1 MNTPIL
7 APGGLPIAAVER
19 DTGLAKDTLRVWER
33 RYGFPLPVRD
43 SNGERVYSPEQVDK
57 LRLIRRLI
65 DQGMRPAKLIGLDP
79 QALGQLLEELGSPRA
94 DDDPERTAHF
104 QAILK
109 FVRLHLHEELR
120 RALQQLLMKMGL
132 QQFITGIVAPLNH
145 IVGDAWLRG
154 ELEVVEEHLY
164 TEQVQNI
171 LRTAISTQTSTTR
184 ERPMV
189 MLTTFPDEQHALG
202 LLMVEAMIA
211 PEGACCVSL
220 GIQTPVEDIRAAAT
234 AGRFDI
240 VAVSFSSAYPSR
252 LAIDGLRSLRA
263 ALPAGI
269 ALWAGGAGL
278 RGAERKL
285 PGVKVFNSLEEIPGA
300 LAEWRHSAEAVHQ
313 P

>member
-1 MNTPIL
+1 MNTPTL
-7 APGGLPIAAVER
+7 APEGLPIAAVER

-43 SNGERVYSPEQVDK
+43 ANGERVYSPEQVDK

-65 DQGMRPAKLIGLDP
+65 DQGLRPAKLMGLDP
-79 QALGQLLEELGSPRA
+79 HALAQMLDELGGPQT
-94 DDDPERTAHF
+94 DDPERHAQF

-109 FVRLHLHEELR
+109 FVRLHLHEDLR
-120 RALQQLLMKMGL
+120 RTLQQQLMKMGL
-132 QQFITGIVAPLNH
+132 QQFVIGVVAPLNNM
-145 IVGDAWLRG
+145 VGDAWLRG
-154 ELEVVEEHLY
+154 ELEVTEEHLY
-164 TEQVQNI
+164 TEQVQNL
-171 LRTAISTQTSTTR
+171 LRTAISTQTTTTR
-184 ERPMV
+184 EPPRV

-240 VAVSFSSAYPSR
+240 VAVSFSSAYPAR
-252 LAIDGLRSLRA
+252 LAIDGLRTLRT
-263 ALPAGI
+263 ALPDTI

-278 RGAERKL
+278 RGTDRKL
-285 PGVKVFNSLEEIPGA
+285 PGVKVFKSLEEIPIA
-300 LAEWRHSAEAVHQ
+300 LQAWRSSAEAALQ

>member
-1 MNTPIL
+1 MNTSIL

-154 ELEVVEEHLY
+154 DLEVVEEHLY

-240 VAVSFSSAYPSR
+240 VAVSFSGAYPAR

-285 PGVKVFNSLEEIPGA
+285 PGVKIFQSLEEIPHA
-300 LAEWRHSAEAVHQ
+300 LAEWRHSAEAALQ

>member
-43 SNGERVYSPEQVDK
+43 ANGERVYSPEQVDK

-65 DQGMRPAKLIGLDP
+65 DQGLRPAKLIGLDP
-79 QALGQLLEELGSPRA
+79 QALGQLLDELGGPRA
-94 DDDPERTAHF
+94 DDDPERSAQF

-109 FVRLHLHEELR
+109 FVRLHLHEDLR
-120 RALQQLLMKMGL
+120 RTLQQQLMKMGL
-132 QQFITGIVAPLNH
+132 QQFVVGVVAPLNNV
-145 IVGDAWLRG
+145 VGDAWLRG
-154 ELEVVEEHLY
+154 ELEVAEEHLY

-171 LRTAISTQTSTTR
+171 LRTAISTQTTTTR
-184 ERPMV
+184 EAPMV

-240 VAVSFSSAYPSR
+240 VAVSFSGAYPAR
-252 LAIDGLRSLRA
+252 LAIDGLRILRA
-263 ALPAGI
+263 ALPDTI

-285 PGVKVFNSLEEIPGA
+285 PGVKVFKSLEEIPVA
-300 LAEWRHSAEAVHQ
+300 LEAWRHSTAAALQ

>member
-1 MNTPIL
+1 MNTPTL
-7 APGGLPIAAVER
+7 APAGLPIAAVER

-43 SNGERVYSPEQVDK
+43 SHGERVYSPEQVDK

-65 DQGMRPAKLIGLDP
+65 DQGLRPAKLIGLDP
-79 QALGQLLEELGSPRA
+79 QALGQMLDELGGPRA

-109 FVRLHLHEELR
+109 FVRLHLHEDLR
-120 RALQQLLMKMGL
+120 RTLQQSLMKTGL
-132 QQFITGIVAPLNH
+132 QQFVTGVVAPLNH
-145 IVGDAWLRG
+145 VVGDAWLRG
-154 ELEVVEEHLY
+154 ELEVAEEHLY

-184 ERPMV
+184 ERPIV

-220 GIQTPVEDIRAAAT
+220 GIQTPLEDIRAAAT

-240 VAVSFSSAYPSR
+240 IAVSFSGAYPAR
-252 LAIDGLRSLRA
+252 LAIEGLRSLRT
-263 ALPAGI
+263 ALPETI

-285 PGVKVFNSLEEIPGA
+285 PGVKVFKTLEEVPAA
-300 LAEWRHSAEAVHQ
+300 LHAWRRDAEATLQ